1 MSYISIAVMA
11 LMLPLLYIGAVL
23 YCRADFSDENNRNR
37 RPMTSLWEAVVIIV
51 SETALIRL
59 WFSFGRPSFGN
70 IQFDLMY
77 LILTAMMVLFFTDL
91 WEHKVPN
98 RIILISLLFWAIIAG
113 AGFIGNMQYMLGLVI
128 EYGIGFLFC
137 ALSFGLCY
145 IISRGK
151 LGAGDVKLALLMGLC
166 LPAGYVTAA
175 ILYGCLAAAVVSIA
189 LLLMKKIT
197 RKDFIPFVPFLYAGL
212 IIRYLMG

>member
-23 YCRADFSDENNRNR
+23 YCRADFSIENNRNR
-37 RPMTSLWEAVVIIV
+37 RPMTSLREAAVIIL

-59 WFSFGRPSFGN
+59 WLGMPSFGN

-77 LILTAMMVLFFTDL
+77 LILTAMTILFFTDL

-98 RIILISLLFWAIIAG
+98 RIILISLLLWAITAG
-113 AGFIGNMQYMLGLVI
+113 VGFISNMQYMLGLVV

>member
-1 MSYISIAVMA
+1 MSYISITIMAV
-11 LMLPLLYIGAVL
+11 MLPLLYIGAVL
-23 YCRADFSDENNRNR
+23 YCRADFSNDNNRSR
-37 RPMTSLWEAVVIIV
+37 KPMASFSEITVVII
-51 SETALIRL
+51 SEFSLIRL
-59 WFSFGRPSFGN
+59 WLSLGKPSFN
-70 IQFDLMY
+70 DIRFDLMY
-77 LILTAMMVLFFTDL
+77 IILAVMTVLFFTDF

-98 RIILISLLFWAIIAG
+98 RIIFVSLLLYVIIVG
-113 AGFIGNMQYMLGLVI
+113 AGFIFNMQYMFGLVF
-128 EYGIGFLFC
+128 EYCIGFLFC
-137 ALSFGLCY
+137 AISFCLCY

-175 ILYGCLAAAVVSIA
+175 ILYGCLAAAVVSIV
-189 LLLMKKIT
+189 LLLLKKIT

>member
-1 MSYISIAVMA
+1 MSYISVAIMAV
-11 LMLPLLYIGAVL
+11 MLPLLYIGAVL
-23 YCRADFSDENNRNR
+23 YCRADFSDDNNRNR
-37 RPMTSLWEAVVIIV
+37 KPMTSFSEVTVVII
-51 SETALIRL
+51 SEISLIRL
-59 WFSFGRPSFGN
+59 WLSLGKPSFDD
-70 IQFDLMY
+70 IRFDLMY
-77 LILTAMMVLFFTDL
+77 IILAVMTVLFFTDF

-98 RIILISLLFWAIIAG
+98 RIILVSLLLWAIIVG
-113 AGFIGNMQYMLGLVI
+113 AGFIFDMQYMLGLVF
-128 EYGIGFLFC
+128 EYCIGFLFC
-137 ALSFGLCY
+137 AISFGLCY

-175 ILYGCLAAAVVSIA
+175 ILYGCLAAAVVSIV
-189 LLLMKKIT
+189 LLLLKKIT

>member
-1 MSYISIAVMA
+1 MSNISITIMA

-23 YCRADFSDENNRNR
+23 YCRVDFSDDNNRNLK
-37 RPMTSLWEAVVIIV
+37 PMTSFPEAVVIII
-51 SETALIRL
+51 SEISLIRL
-59 WFSFGRPSFGN
+59 WFAFDKPSFAN

-77 LILTAMMVLFFTDL
+77 ILLTVMTVLFFTDL

-98 RIILISLLFWAIIAG
+98 RIILISLLLWASIVG
-113 AGFIGNMQYMLGLVI
+113 VGFILNMLYMLGLVF

-137 ALSFGLCY
+137 AISFGLCY
-145 IISRGK
+145 IISQGK
-151 LGAGDVKLALLMGLC
+151 LGAGDVKLALLMGMC
-166 LPAGYVTAA
+166 IPAGYVTAA
-175 ILYGCLAAAVVSIA
+175 ILYGCLAAAAVSIV
-189 LLLMKKIT
+189 LLLLKKIT

>member
-1 MSYISIAVMA
+1 MSNISITIMA
-11 LMLPLLYIGAVL
+11 LILPLLYIGAVL
-23 YCRADFSDENNRNR
+23 YCRVDFSDDNNRNR
-37 RPMTSLWEAVVIIV
+37 KPMTSFPEAVVIII
-51 SETALIRL
+51 SEISLIRL
-59 WFSFGRPSFGN
+59 WFAFDKPSFAN

-77 LILTAMMVLFFTDL
+77 ILLTVITVLFFTDL

-98 RIILISLLFWAIIAG
+98 RIILISLLLWASIVG
-113 AGFIGNMQYMLGLVI
+113 AGFILNMHYMLGLVF

-137 ALSFGLCY
+137 AISFGLCY
-145 IISRGK
+145 IISQGK
-151 LGAGDVKLALLMGLC
+151 LGAGDVKLALIMGMC

-175 ILYGCLAAAVVSIA
+175 ILYGCLAAAVVSIV
-189 LLLMKKIT
+189 LLLLKKIT

>member
-1 MSYISIAVMA
+1 MSYISVAIMAV
-11 LMLPLLYIGAVL
+11 MLPLLYIGAVL
-23 YCRADFSDENNRNR
+23 YCRANFSDDNNRNR
-37 RPMTSLWEAVVIIV
+37 KPMTSFSEVTVVII
-51 SETALIRL
+51 SEISLIRL
-59 WFSFGRPSFGN
+59 WLSLGKPSFDD
-70 IQFDLMY
+70 IRFDLMY
-77 LILTAMMVLFFTDL
+77 IILAVMTVLFFTDF

-98 RIILISLLFWAIIAG
+98 RIILVSLLLWAIIVG
-113 AGFIGNMQYMLGLVI
+113 AGFIFDMQYMLGLVF
-128 EYGIGFLFC
+128 EYCIGFLFC
-137 ALSFGLCY
+137 AISFGLCY

-175 ILYGCLAAAVVSIA
+175 ILYGCLAAAVVSIV
-189 LLLMKKIT
+189 LLLLKKIT

>member
-1 MSYISIAVMA
+1 MSNISITIMA

-23 YCRADFSDENNRNR
+23 YCRVDFSDDNNRNLK
-37 RPMTSLWEAVVIIV
+37 PMTSFPEAVVIII
-51 SETALIRL
+51 SEISLIRL
-59 WFSFGRPSFGN
+59 WFAFDKPSFAN

-77 LILTAMMVLFFTDL
+77 ILLTVMTVLFFTDL

-98 RIILISLLFWAIIAG
+98 RIILISLLLWASIVG
-113 AGFIGNMQYMLGLVI
+113 VGFILNMLYMLGLVF

-137 ALSFGLCY
+137 AISFGLCY
-145 IISRGK
+145 IISQGK
-151 LGAGDVKLALLMGLC
+151 LGAGDVKLALLMGMC
-166 LPAGYVTAA
+166 IPAGYVTAA
-175 ILYGCLAAAVVSIA
+175 ILYGCLAAAVVSIV
-189 LLLMKKIT
+189 LLLLKKIT